1 MERLPDLSHIQSF
14 YAVAKEGSIAAA
26 TALGLGTRATLSRHI
41 AKLEDEMGITLF
53 RRSSEGLLLTQ
64 TGQELFQLAH
74 KINLAASGWS
84 MAALSQQEII
94 KGPIRIIASSGIAN
108 RILPE
113 IISKLSILEPDI
125 EVELV
130 VDGGSENMSMHKA
143 DISIHTFPPKQMNL
157 FTRKLGEIEFG
168 AYASVDYLERRGT
181 PLTLSDLEGHDLVGE
196 DQMSTFQDQLKLYG
210 IDLSKRMVRFRCDNS
225 GISWNL
231 IISGCGIGIGQL
243 RYGNAEPLVKRIL
256 TEVPGLSLPV
266 WMSAHNELKT
276 NPRVRFTFD
285 LIAEEFRKYL

>member
-1 MERLPDLSHIQSF
+1 
-14 YAVAKEGSIAAA
+14 
-26 TALGLGTRATLSRHI
+26 
-41 AKLEDEMGITLF
+41 
-53 RRSSEGLLLTQ
+53 
-64 TGQELFQLAH
+64 
-74 KINLAASGWS
+74 

-143 DISIHTFPPKQMNL
+143 DISIHTFPPTQMNL
-157 FTRKLGEIEFG
+157 LTRKLGEMEFG

-181 PLTLSDLEGHDLVGE
+181 PLTMRDLESHDLVGE
-196 DQMSTFQDQLKLYG
+196 DQMTTFQDQLQAYG
-210 IDLSKRMVRFRCDNS
+210 IDLSNKTVRFRCDNPA
-225 GISWNL
+225 ISWNL
-231 IISGCGIGIGQL
+231 IISGCGIGVAQL
-243 RYGNAEPLVKRIL
+243 RYGDTEPRVKRIFSEL
-256 TEVPGLSLPV
+256 PALNLPV
-266 WMSAHNELKT
+266 WMSSHSELKT
-276 NPRVRFTFD
+276 SPRVRFTFD